1 MELLKDQ
8 EFKGLFFEILN
19 EEVQNDGYYRRL
31 KLIVRVYNYNDK
43 KKKIALDLRYISIFS
58 GLKEAFCWTKGF
70 GSGRFLQS
78 NAFVDVEMTFD
89 DVTRIQ
95 DGDRIEFDINEG
107 KVAALL
113 LTRKNNQWYVVESK
127 DTTSISKQ
135 IKTRIEHFESIEE
148 QFGLAL
154 QHFSVKVIDD
164 DSLKLFCEVLALNDE
179 VIDTGFTIEIVIYD
193 SDYNIIYRDEKS
205 KDAWEFKGFEVFE
218 FNVKDLDISIEE
230 IGRIRF
236 YPTK

>member
-1 MELLKDQ
+1 MDLLKER

-19 EEVQNDGYYRRL
+19 EKVQNDDYYRRL
-31 KLIVRVYNYNDK
+31 KLIVRVYNFNDK
-43 KKKIALDLRYISIFS
+43 KKKIALDLRYISVFS
-58 GLKEAFCWTKGF
+58 GMKDSTCWTMGF

-89 DVTRIQ
+89 DVTKIQ
-95 DGDRIEFDINEG
+95 DGDRIEFEINEG
-107 KVAALL
+107 RIAALL
-113 LTRKNNQWYVVESK
+113 LTRENDQWYIVESK
-127 DTTSISKQ
+127 DTSSISKQ
-135 IKTRIEHFESIEE
+135 LKTRIEHFESIEE

-164 DSLKLFCEVLALNDE
+164 TSLKLFCEVLALNDD
-179 VIDTGFTIEIVIYD
+179 VIDTGFTIEIAIYD
-193 SDYNIIYRDEKS
+193 LDYNIIYRDERS

-236 YPTK
+236 YPSK